1 MENSTL
7 SDLHDDLDSF
17 DFSDALEYITAITE
31 KDNVSDYRDVMN
43 RSKTIDALSSA
54 KIISNMI
61 HELRQIVA
69 YTPALVRPTPIGE
82 ILRDNLSVSL
92 ESLHLMRYAMVEASK
107 NNEGFPDTKIIDHIK
122 NDDHG

>member
-61 HELRQIVA
+61 HELRQIFA

-107 NNEGFPDTKIIDHIK
+107 NSEGFPDTEIIDHIK